1 MKKRNGFTFVEFVAS
16 VAIISLM
23 AIIFGAMVVTK
34 NNERFQNLG
43 RKIDSPI
50 ISQVYLVTAV
60 DTEMNLVIA
69 MPYKVSDD
77 KGATKTDR
85 RLLLRVTNK
94 AINEKDIW
102 FVKSADGIENIISS
116 PFLKFVSAQKTETK
130 SEKDDH
136 YYDSW

>member
-1 MKKRNGFTFVEFVAS
+1 
-16 VAIISLM
+16 M